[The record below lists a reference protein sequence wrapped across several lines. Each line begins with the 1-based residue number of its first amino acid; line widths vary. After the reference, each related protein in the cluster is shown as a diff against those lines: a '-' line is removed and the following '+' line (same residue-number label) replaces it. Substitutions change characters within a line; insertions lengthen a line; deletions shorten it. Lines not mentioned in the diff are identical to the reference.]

1 MEAMVDQVDAF
12 GEPFGPR
19 LHGAQTELEV
29 AEQNFGVAC
38 RLRSQQLPGLC
49 REVGDV

>member
-1 MEAMVDQVDAF
+1 MVYLMEAMVDQVDAF

-29 AEQNFGVAC
+29 AEQNFGIA
-38 RLRSQQLPGLC
+38 
-49 REVGDV
+49 